1 MCGEISTKGF
11 SKFCKLMSNLI
22 LGQISVSNLN
32 TNVHKR
38 LCIKVGR
45 GQGDGDMGRV
55 CGDLGTRDEGLGDI
69 KYGSRGLVGRGRG
82 DDNDY

>member
-32 TNVHKR
+32 TNVHK
-38 LCIKVGR
+38 LASKTAL
-45 GQGDGDMGRV
+45 DFMK
-55 CGDLGTRDEGLGDI
+55 TDI
-69 KYGSRGLVGRGRG
+69 NTMITQAYHISRCSS
-82 DDNDY
+82 